1 MRDSLRVLTRGS
13 SRRRYHQHE
22 RSTDFPARAVRFPDT
37 ADLSNVKASY
47 VNGVLKLEVRACAWP
62 ASVASD
68 LRLPSPRSRRL
79 TMLDCGY

>member
-1 MRDSLRVLTRGS
+1 MWGLTLAL

-47 VNGVLKLEVRACAWP
+47 VNGVLKLEVRIVPVQP
-62 ASVASD
+62 AHCG
-68 LRLPSPRSRRL
+68 RLCHSFAA
-79 TMLDCGY
+79 